1 MGWSWVAVL
10 SPLVFYSHFCYFLT
24 AEHML
29 LISSMDDTGNK
40 NVEIVLNM
48 FQMLV
53 SNKVGCTLRFPLQY
67 SY

>member
-1 MGWSWVAVL
+1 MSWSWVVVL
-10 SPLVFYSHFCYFLT
+10 SSLASYSHFCYFIT

-29 LISSMDDTGNK
+29 LISSMDDMGNK

-53 SNKVGCTLRFPLQY
+53 SNKVGSALRFPLKY

>member
-1 MGWSWVAVL
+1 MSWSWVVVL
-10 SPLVFYSHFCYFLT
+10 SPSVSYSHFCYFLT

-29 LISSMDDTGNK
+29 LISSMDDMGNK
-40 NVEIVLNM
+40 NAGIVLNM

-53 SNKVGCTLRFPLQY
+53 SNKAGSALRLPLKY